1 MLVIRLCRVGRVH
14 KPQYRIVVAEKHR
27 HVSKKYIE
35 VLGFYNP
42 VSKEFKVNQERAKYW
57 INLNIEMSDT
67 VKSLFVKNSIIK

>member
-1 MLVIRLCRVGRVH
+1 MLTIRLCRVGRVH

-42 VSKEFKVNQERAKYW
+42 VSKELKVNQERINYW
-57 INLNIEMSDT
+57 INLNIRMSDT
-67 VKSLFVKNSIIK
+67 VKSLFIKNSII